1 LSFLASGASFK
12 KLRQFRFPFTHHL
25 KSTFNAF
32 TIRGLEFKLASR
44 LRLVPFEVA
53 RQVLKQVAFVGS
65 FITVIKK
72 IAFGFQRNN
81 SVTFA
86 LL

>member
-1 LSFLASGASFK
+1 
-12 KLRQFRFPFTHHL
+12 
-25 KSTFNAF
+25 
-32 TIRGLEFKLASR
+32 LEFKLASR

-53 RQVLKQVAFVGS
+53 RQVLKQVAFVGG